1 MSYVFELSKL
11 LKISK
16 KSFVESLSSFSG
28 LPHRYEIFLKKKN
41 CTFINDSKA
50 TSFQSTKYAL
60 ENSKNI
66 FWIVGGLP
74 KKNDKII
81 LGNLRK
87 NIVKSYIIGKNMQ
100 FYKKQLKKKLIYFE
114 AKNLKKSII
123 QILKDIKIFK
133 KKNNTILLSP
143 ASASYDQYLNFE
155 KRGEEFKKL
164 CRFYARKI
172 I

>member
-1 MSYVFELSKL
+1 M
-11 LKISK
+11 
-16 KSFVESLSSFSG
+16 SSFSG

-172 I
+172 N

>member
-1 MSYVFELSKL
+1 
-11 LKISK
+11 
-16 KSFVESLSSFSG
+16 
-28 LPHRYEIFLKKKN
+28 
-41 CTFINDSKA
+41 
-50 TSFQSTKYAL
+50 
-60 ENSKNI
+60 
-66 FWIVGGLP
+66 
-74 KKNDKII
+74 
-81 LGNLRK
+81 
-87 NIVKSYIIGKNMQ
+87 MQ

-172 I
+172 N